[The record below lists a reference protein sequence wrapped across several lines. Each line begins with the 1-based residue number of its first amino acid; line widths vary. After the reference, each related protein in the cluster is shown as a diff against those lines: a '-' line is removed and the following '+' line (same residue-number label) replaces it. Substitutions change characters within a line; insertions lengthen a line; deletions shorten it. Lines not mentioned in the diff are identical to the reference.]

1 MTPAEHAAL
10 SAELARALGW
20 PYIDTLEDT
29 VCVSMKGSGWWGFDY
44 RAPDVCLPLIEWLVV
59 ANECRVARSIVSS
72 DVGVHSMSR
81 GFIWAKTLTEAV
93 ARAVITL
100 RST

>member
-44 RAPDVCLPLIEWLVV
+44 RAPDVCLPLIEWL
-59 ANECRVARSIVSS
+59 
-72 DVGVHSMSR
+72 GMSKAPR
-81 GFIWAKTLTEAV
+81 RFWFYAPDNRWRFGGDMTGYDTLPEAV
-93 ARAVITL
+93 ARSVIAMRT
-100 RST
+100 T